1 MGNSQLLQSSAFV
14 PGIHELS
21 MPKPGF
27 SLLFL
32 CIFILL
38 EICLVFHLSALLVRS
53 SLRLRN
59 KTLLDRDHQLGFH
72 SDVSQQS
79 IRIATTVSMQL
90 SLLGANS
97 ARKKVQFFY
106 CFSSQFFYLVFFYCS
121 DNFWDQISIRTP
133 GDSLYFL
140 LHIFTFLFLF
150 CFRCLWEFLKPFS
163 FIAAFNKHI

>member
-1 MGNSQLLQSSAFV
+1 MKRWMGNSQLLQSSAFV

-32 CIFILL
+32 FIFILL
-38 EICLVFHLSALLVRS
+38 EICLVFHLSARLVRS
-53 SLRLRN
+53 SLQLRN

-106 CFSSQFFYLVFFYCS
+106 CFSSQFFYLVFLYCS
-121 DNFWDQISIRTP
+121 DNFWDQISIRNP
-133 GDSLYFL
+133 GDSLFFSSSYFHISFSFL
-140 LHIFTFLFLF
+140 LSLPVGILETF
-150 CFRCLWEFLKPFS
+150 
-163 FIAAFNKHI
+163 